1 MVRVARRLDAA
12 LAGQVLVRGELRWP
26 NLGGTDLAGAAV
38 VGNATHGKHLLTR
51 LADGRTLHT
60 HLRMEGRWRIVRTAD
75 LAPHGTSRAD
85 RSPQVRAV
93 LATARWTCLGFDL
106 GLMDLLPTRDEHLV
120 IGHLGPDVLAPD
132 LDAPAAAGRIL
143 AQGARGIGEVLLD
156 QTVVAGLGT
165 IYMTETLWAHRLWPW
180 APAGELGDDVAEGLV
195 RTSRAL
201 MLRSVGAR
209 TPTATGDVRR
219 TSNVFGRERRPCPR
233 CGTPVARA
241 EVGTAP
247 TARRVFYCPSCQRA
261 VPSPGG
267 QPLTSVP

>member
-1 MVRVARRLDAA
+1 VPEGDSVVRVARRLDAA

-26 NLGGTDLAGAAV
+26 NLGGTDLAGATV
-38 VGNATHGKHLLTR
+38 SGNATHGKHLLTR

-60 HLRMEGRWRIVRTAD
+60 HLRMEGRWRVVSTRD
-75 LAPHGTSRAD
+75 LGPGGTSRAD

-106 GLMDLLPTRDEHLV
+106 GMVDLVPTRDERLV

-132 LDAPAAAGRIL
+132 LDVAVAAARIL

-165 IYMTETLWAHRLWPW
+165 IYMTETLWAHSVWPW
-180 APAGELGDDVAEGLV
+180 AAAGGLGDVAADLV
-195 RTSRAL
+195 RTSRRL
-201 MLRSVGAR
+201 MQRSVASR

-219 TSNVFGRERRPCPR
+219 TSNVYGRERRPCPR
-233 CGTPVARA
+233 CGTAVVRS
-241 EVGTAP
+241 EVGRAP
-247 TARRVFYCPSCQRA
+247 SARQVYYCPACQA
-261 VPSPGG
+261 AS
-267 QPLTSVP
+267 